1 MNFNTDSENN
11 TSANNIFSLSNNEEK
26 ILQQWT
32 KTNVVQQL
40 KELRKDSEEWNFLD
54 GPPFVNGNPHH
65 GHLLVST
72 IKDVLARHNS
82 NLGKKVSYQIG
93 FDCHG
98 LPMEQAAENEIGK
111 KMCSDAN
118 IDEIRIFNQKCQ
130 EIQDRSSD
138 RFESVLS
145 RLGRQFESDKTYY
158 TSDINYMNALWISF
172 RKLFDKGL
180 IYRGKKVMP
189 YSYGCQTALSN
200 FEANQNYKMVSHTS
214 VYLKFKIENR
224 HNEYFLV
231 WTTTPWSL
239 LSNQALCLNPMIE
252 YILVESDENYW
263 IAKDLY
269 SSIFK
274 KNEPILKTVTG
285 KELGNIRY
293 VPPFNLFNQEQFIT
307 LVDEYVTSDSGTGIV
322 HIAPLFGADDFRI
335 CMTNNIINSKATNLP
350 DFIDSEAKIKPS
362 IDIYINDE
370 PIKNRL
376 ILDLSDLI
384 IRYLK
389 NNKMYFKKE
398 STVHKYPYCWRTD
411 TPLIYLAQDCWFLN
425 VQDIKQDLIANN
437 SKIQWFPESVGT
449 SRFNN
454 WLEGAP
460 DWCLSRNRFWGTPI
474 PIWKSYDDEYICI
487 TSIEDLQ
494 QYTDKV
500 ITNLHRE
507 YIDDIIIIKDGKEFK
522 RIDAVFDC
530 WYESGLAGIAKEGK
544 QCEQAK
550 YPVDFIAES
559 LDQTRGWFY
568 TLNVL
573 STALYNE
580 PAFKKVIVSG
590 LILASD
596 GTKMSKRLNNYT
608 PPDDIL
614 KKYGADVLR
623 LYLLSSPATQA
634 QEFKFNDSE
643 LAIFTRK
650 VLPYFHAHKMLYE
663 SIENIRRTDSCI
675 ELYNLTDQY
684 YNSTDKL
691 DIWLF
696 NLTNKLQLDINN
708 SIEKLELYKIP
719 VNIFNYIDNLT
730 NIWIKF
736 SRDRLKDNCDTIDT
750 INSINTLYRILNQVN
765 IILSPIIPFNTD
777 FLYQYLR
784 WIVNHTSVDDI
795 IEYNSI
801 HLLVTNNSVTYDSKI
816 IDSMNNVNSIIEI
829 VRMAR
834 HDMKIKLHTY
844 DRPSNSPIRNMQVYL
859 PKIYKNNIDP
869 YFDKYIK
876 EQCNVE
882 NLNYFFETSECTIE
896 PNKGTIGKMFKKEGS
911 NVIKLINTSTME
923 ELVNNKVYYNDMLIT
938 SDFFKLSTNI
948 IEKEH
953 FYTIQSGIYLILLDT
968 TFDQDLLS
976 KMKLSL
982 LKREIQDIRKKL
994 NYNIWDKLDVVIDE
1008 ESYTTNKYLNEWKEY
1023 FETTINSK
1031 VRVES
1036 INADSYT
1043 FNYEN
1048 ETIRFN
1054 LTKIN

>member
-1 MNFNTDSENN
+1 MNFNVDSNN
-11 TSANNIFSLSNNEEK
+11 NNIFSLSNNEEK
-26 ILQQWT
+26 ILQQWS

-72 IKDVLARHNS
+72 IKDVLARYNS

-145 RLGRQFESDKTYY
+145 RLGRQFESEKTYY

-189 YSYGCQTALSN
+189 YSYGCQSALSN
-200 FEANQNYKMVSHTS
+200 FEANQNYKTVSHTS
-214 VYLKFKIENR
+214 LYLKFKLKDIP
-224 HNEYFLV
+224 NESFLV

-239 LSNQALCLNPMIE
+239 ISNQALCLNPKIE
-252 YILVESDENYW
+252 YVLVESDENYW

-269 SSIFK
+269 STIFK
-274 KNEPILKTVTG
+274 KNEPILKTVIG
-285 KELGNIRY
+285 KELSNIKY
-293 VPPFNLFNQEQFIT
+293 LPPFNFFNQEIFIT
-307 LVDEYVTSDSGTGIV
+307 LTDEYVTSDSGTGIV
-322 HIAPLFGADDFRI
+322 HMAPLFGADDFRV
-335 CMTNNIINSKATNLP
+335 CMSNNIINSKATNLP
-350 DFIDSEAKIKPS
+350 DFLDSEANIKATDS
-362 IDIYINDE
+362 IDMSIDGIS
-370 PIKNRL
+370 IKNKL
-376 ILDLSDLI
+376 ILDLSDMVI
-384 IRYLK
+384 KCLK

-398 STVHKYPYCWRTD
+398 SIVHKYPYCWRTD

-449 SRFNN
+449 HRFNN

-474 PIWKSYDDEYICI
+474 PIWKSDDDEYICI

-507 YIDDIIIIKDGKEFK
+507 YIDDIIIVKDGKEFK

-544 QCEQAK
+544 LCEQAK

-596 GTKMSKRLNNYT
+596 GMKMSKRLNNYT

-614 KKYGADVLR
+614 KKYGADILR

-634 QEFKFNDSE
+634 QEFKFVDSV
-643 LAIFTRK
+643 LLIFTRK
-650 VLPYFHAHKMLYE
+650 VLPYFHAHKMFYE
-663 SIENIRRTDSCI
+663 SFENMRRTNSSI
-675 ELYNLTDQY
+675 ELSKFTNQD
-684 YNSTDKL
+684 YNSSDKL

-696 NLTNKLQLDINN
+696 NLTNKLQVDINN
-708 SIEKLELYKIP
+708 SIDKLELYKIP
-719 VNIFNYIDNLT
+719 TSIFNYFDNLT
-730 NIWIKF
+730 NTWIKF
-736 SRDRLKDNCDTIDT
+736 SRDRLKDNCDTVDT
-750 INSINTLYRILNQVN
+750 INSINTLYRILSQLN
-765 IILSPIIPFNTD
+765 IILSPIMPFNTD
-777 FLYQYLR
+777 FLYQYLK
-784 WIVNHTSVDDI
+784 WIINHTSDNNTL
-795 IEYNSI
+795 EYSSI

-816 IDSMNNVNSIIEI
+816 IDSMNNVTSIIEI

-834 HDMKIKLHTY
+834 HDMKIKSETLN
-844 DRPSNSPIRNMQVYL
+844 RPSNLPIRNMQVYL
-859 PKIYKNNIDP
+859 PEIYKNNIDS
-869 YFDKYIK
+869 YFDTYIK

-882 NLNYFFETSECTIE
+882 NLNYFFENSKCTIE
-896 PNKGTIGKMFKKEGS
+896 PNKGAIGKIFKKEGS
-911 NVIKLINTSTME
+911 TVIKLINNSTLE
-923 ELVNNKVYYNDMLIT
+923 ELVDNKVYYNDILIT
-938 SDFFKLSTNI
+938 SEFFKLLTNPI
-948 IEKEH
+948 KKEN
-953 FYTIQSGIYLILLDT
+953 FYTIESGIYLILLET
-968 TFDQDLLS
+968 TLDQDLLS

-982 LKREIQDIRKKL
+982 LKREIQQIRKKL
-994 NYNIWDKLDVVIDE
+994 NYNIWDKLELVIDN
-1008 ESYTTNKYLNEWKEY
+1008 ESYSANNYLNKWKNY
-1023 FETTINSK
+1023 FETSINSK
-1031 VRVES
+1031 VRIEP
-1036 INADSYT
+1036 IKTDCYT

-1048 ETIRFN
+1048 ETIKFN
-1054 LTKIN
+1054 LAEIN